1 MSGLFEDID
10 DTIFEDK
17 DVLAE
22 EYQPDEILE
31 RDDEIDQ
38 YKHTLKDVL
47 FGRNPTNV
55 MLYGKAGVG
64 KTAVTTYV
72 LTELQAEANT
82 REEATDVHVHR
93 FNCNSETVFS
103 TVRALINQL
112 LPAHAADF
120 PKRGLSTS
128 DALAEFYS
136 QLERVGGTHLVIFD
150 EIDHLEDANTLLYDI
165 PRARAKGDLEDAR
178 IGIIGISN
186 NYKFRER
193 LSAKVRDALNEDEI
207 AFSTYTANELQTI
220 LRDRAQK
227 ALVDDGFDES
237 AIRLAAA
244 IAAKDNGSARQALD
258 LLRKG
263 GEIAERDDNPTI
275 TEAHINAARDAVRR
289 GRLKDKISDQSSH
302 AQLVLEAM
310 ARLED
315 NGDTPARS
323 KEVMS
328 SYQDVAID
336 RDQEPLSTLKSIQNH
351 LSDLTML
358 GFLTQTQINEGRGG
372 GVYHEYELDMTP
384 DVVFGTC
391 NELFPTTL

>member
-1 MSGLFEDID
+1 MSRLFDD
-10 DTIFEDK
+10 VNDTIFEDK

-22 EYQPDEILE
+22 EYHPDEILE
-31 RDDEIDQ
+31 RDQEIDQ

-72 LTELQAEANT
+72 LQELQAEADT
-82 REEATDVHVHR
+82 RDEAGDVHVHR
-93 FNCNSETVFS
+93 FNCNGETVFS
-103 TVRALINQL
+103 TIRALINQL
-112 LPAHAADF
+112 LPATAAEF

-128 DALAEFYS
+128 DALNEFYS
-136 QLERVGGTHLVIFD
+136 QLERVGGTHLIVFD

-165 PRARAKGDLEDAR
+165 PRARAKGSLTNAR

-186 NYKFRER
+186 NYKFRDR
-193 LSAKVRDALNEDEI
+193 LSSKVRDALNEDEI
-207 AFSTYTANELQTI
+207 AFSTYTANELETI
-220 LRDRAQK
+220 LQDRAEK
-227 ALVDDGFDES
+227 AIADDAFDTS
-237 AIRLAAA
+237 ALRLAAA
-244 IAAKDNGSARQALD
+244 LAAKDNGSARQALD

-263 GEIAERDDNPTI
+263 GEVAERQDDSVI
-275 TEAHINAARDAVRR
+275 TDNHIDAARDEVRR
-289 GRLKDKISDQSSH
+289 GRLKDKISDQSTH

-310 ARLED
+310 ARIESE
-315 NGDTPARS
+315 GRSPARS
-323 KEVMS
+323 KEILSV
-328 SYQDVAID
+328 YQDVAVE
-336 RDQEPLSTLKSIQNH
+336 RDQEPLSTLKSVQNH

-358 GFLTQTQINEGRGG
+358 GFLTQNQVNEGRGG

-391 NELFPTTL
+391 DELFASVY

>member
-1 MSGLFEDID
+1 MSRLFENVDE
-10 DTIFEDK
+10 TIFEDK
-17 DVLAE
+17 DVLSE

-31 RDDEIDQ
+31 RDEEIEQ

-72 LTELQAEANT
+72 LQELQEEANN
-82 REEATDVHVHR
+82 REEAGDVHVHR
-93 FNCNSETVFS
+93 FNCNGETVFS
-103 TVRALINQL
+103 TVRALINDL
-112 LPAHAADF
+112 LPPGAASF

-128 DALAEFYS
+128 DALSEFYS
-136 QLERVGGTHLVIFD
+136 QLDRVGGTHLVVFD

-165 PRARAKGDLEDAR
+165 PRARSKGDLENAR

-186 NYKFRER
+186 NYKFRDR
-193 LSAKVRDALNEDEI
+193 LSSKVRDALNEDEI
-207 AFSTYTANELQTI
+207 AFSTYQSGELRAI
-220 LRDRAQK
+220 VRDRAEK
-227 ALVDDGFDES
+227 ALVDDAFDES
-237 AIRLAAA
+237 ALRLAAA

-263 GEIAERDDNPTI
+263 GEIAGREEDDTI
-275 TEAHINAARDAVRR
+275 TDDHIKEARNEVRR
-289 GRLKDKISDQSSH
+289 GRLRDKISDQSTH

-310 ARLED
+310 AELED
-315 NGDTPARS
+315 ANETPARS

-328 SYQDVAID
+328 EYKYVA
-336 RDQEPLSTLKSIQNH
+336 DQREHEPLSTLKSVQNH
-351 LSDLTML
+351 LNDLTML

-372 GVYHEYELDMTP
+372 GVYYEYELDMTP
-384 DVVFGTC
+384 EVVSETC
-391 NELFPTTL
+391 DDLFATPL